1 MTSEDVLKWLY
12 ETRPDI
18 GTNINIEGKRYVLG
32 YLYKKGKTKSKDL
45 AISLNVSTARIAV
58 IINDLEEELLVERIT
73 DLKDKRQTYIT
84 LTDKGVEFMNKKFSE
99 LNDTINEIINKVG
112 EESLKIYM
120 SVTNQI
126 REIVGE
132 KI

>member
-1 MTSEDVLKWLY
+1 MTSDDVLKWLY

-45 AISLNVSTARIAV
+45 AISLNVSTSRIAV
-58 IINDLEEELLVERIT
+58 IINDLEKELLVKRIT
-73 DLKDKRQTYIT
+73 DLKDKRQTFIT
-84 LTDKGVEFMNKKFSE
+84 LTDKGLEFMDKKFSE
-99 LNDTINEIINKVG
+99 LNDTINEIINKIG
-112 EESLKIYM
+112 EENLKIYM
-120 SVTNQI
+120 SVTDKI
-126 REIVGE
+126 KEIVGE

>member
-1 MTSEDVLKWLY
+1 MTSDDVLKWLY

-45 AISLNVSTARIAV
+45 AISLNVSTSRIAV
-58 IINDLEEELLVERIT
+58 IINDLEKELLVKRIT
-73 DLKDKRQTYIT
+73 DLKDKRQTFIT
-84 LTDKGVEFMNKKFSE
+84 LTDKGLEFMDKKFSE
-99 LNDTINEIINKVG
+99 LNDTINEIINKIG
-112 EESLKIYM
+112 EENLKIYM
-120 SVTNQI
+120 SVTDKI
-126 REIVGE
+126 KEILGE

>member
-18 GTNINIEGKRYVLG
+18 GNNINIEGKRYVLG

-45 AISLNVSTARIAV
+45 AISLNVSTSRIAV
-58 IINDLEEELLVERIT
+58 IINDLEEQFLVKRIT
-73 DLKDKRQTYIT
+73 SMKDRRQTFIT
-84 LTDKGVEFMNKKFSE
+84 LTDKGLEFMDKKFSE

-112 EESLKIYM
+112 EENLKIYM
-120 SVTNQI
+120 SVTNKI
-126 REIVGE
+126 KEIVGE